1 MKKLLIIITG
11 LLLTSGYSGFSQD
24 SGELVVPF
32 SDPAKP
38 KKVIVD
44 LRRGSIEVVGSNRQD
59 VLIYYEPTDSK
70 RDDNGTSSDGL
81 KRIASASM
89 NLEISEKDNTIEIE
103 SDSWNKGVNV
113 KVEVPYMVDLHV
125 ESYND
130 GDLFVSNIKGEV
142 VADSQN
148 GRITAENI
156 SGSLIADTYNGA
168 IRVTFDEIK
177 PDTPMA
183 FSTYNGDIDLTLP
196 ASFKGTM
203 KMRTA
208 RGDILSGF
216 DFTLEKS
223 EPETKK
229 DTKTGTYKVYMDE
242 WVRGR
247 INGGGPEFMLKNYN
261 GNIYLRKK

>member
-1 MKKLLIIITG
+1 MKNITFSIIFLL
-11 LLLTSGYSGFSQD
+11 SAGFFQANSQD
-24 SGELVVPF
+24 SGELTVPF
-32 SDPAKP
+32 SEPGKA

-44 LRRGSIEVVGSNRQD
+44 LRRGSIEVVGSGRQD
-59 VLIYYEPTDSK
+59 VLIYYEVADSK
-70 RDDNGTSSDGL
+70 ANDNGSSSDGL
-81 KRIASASM
+81 KRIASASL
-89 NLEISEKDNTIEIE
+89 NLEISEKNNTIEIE

-113 KVEVPYMVDLHV
+113 KVEVPYQVDLHV

-156 SGSLIADTYNGA
+156 SGSLIAGTYNGA

-196 ASFKGTM
+196 GNFKGTM
-203 KMRTA
+203 KMKTA

-216 DFTLEKS
+216 DFVLEKS

-229 DTKTGTYKVYMDE
+229 DPNSGTYKVYMDE
-242 WVRGR
+242 WVRGK

-261 GNIYLRKK
+261 GDIYLRKK